1 MAGLSSN
8 LNQSVVKTALDKVF
22 SQEFNVR
29 EKHPQY
35 ATAES
40 SSVFNQ
46 DSIDRAA
53 VITEIFAGTGA
64 WSARAEEQDVPQA
77 QAQVGNQQTFSV
89 ANFAQSVDITKNFFD
104 DDQHSVYEKMVAK
117 MGRNGRTTRDS
128 NAFGIYRGAFSTT
141 LTNDGVSL
149 VNDSHVTVK
158 GYTVDNNFELALSE
172 SSLNTAIQLL
182 VEQKGQ
188 DGLIEG
194 AMPSVLLVPMA
205 LYKTAVEITEA
216 SLRSETGGSNEGVN
230 EPNVYSSKYG
240 IEVRTSQFL
249 GAAAGGSD
257 TAWFLLGD
265 MHSVT
270 RWKRQDIE
278 TTLVD
283 WKFQRN
289 NNYIYKGEYREVL
302 GAEDYVGICGTDGV
316 A

>member
-1 MAGLSSN
+1 MSSVSSN
-8 LNQSVVKTALDKVF
+8 LNPNVVKTALDSVF
-22 SQEFNVR
+22 VQNFDAR

-40 SSVFNQ
+40 ATVFNQ
-46 DSIDRAA
+46 DSVDRAA

-64 WSARAEEQDVPQA
+64 WEERAEEQDVPQA
-77 QAQVGNQQTFSV
+77 NALVDDQQTFSV
-89 ANFAQSVDITKNFFD
+89 VNYAQSVDITKNFFD

-117 MGRNGRTTRDS
+117 MARNGRITRDK

-149 VNDSHVTVK
+149 VNDAHVTVK
-158 GYTVDNNFELALSE
+158 GFTVDNNIELALTE
-172 SSLNTAIQLL
+172 ASLDTAITALT
-182 VEQKGQ
+182 EQKGQ

-194 AMPSVLLVPMA
+194 AMPAVLLVPSK

-216 SLRSETGGSNEGVN
+216 ELRSNTGGSNDGVN

-240 IEVRTSQFL
+240 IEVRTSPFL
-249 GAAAGGSD
+249 GSAAGGSD
-257 TAWFLLGD
+257 TAWFLLAD
-265 MHSVT
+265 MHGVS
-270 RWKRQDIE
+270 RWKRQDIQ

-289 NNYIYKGEYREVL
+289 NNYIYKGEYREVV
-302 GAEDYVGICGTDGV
+302 GAEDYAGIVGTDGV

>member
-1 MAGLSSN
+1 M
-8 LNQSVVKTALDKVF
+8 QSFD
-22 SQEFNVR
+22 VR

-40 SSVFNQ
+40 ATVFNQ

-53 VITEIFAGTGA
+53 VITEVFAGTGA
-64 WSARAEEQDVPQA
+64 WEERAEEQDVPQA
-77 QAQVGNQQTFSV
+77 NALVDDQQTFSV
-89 ANFAQSVDITKNFFD
+89 VNYAQSVDITKNFFD
-104 DDQHSVYEKMVAK
+104 DDQHSVYEKIVGK
-117 MGRNGRTTRDS
+117 MGRNGRITRDK
-128 NAFGIYRGAFSTT
+128 NAFGIYRGAFTTT

-158 GYTVDNNFELALSE
+158 GFTVDNNFELALSE
-172 SSLNTAIQLL
+172 SSLNTAIVQL

-194 AMPSVLLVPMA
+194 CMPSVLLVPTA

-216 SLRSETGGSNEGVN
+216 TLRSDTGGSNDGVN
-230 EPNVYSSKYG
+230 EPNVYSTKYG
-240 IEVRTSQFL
+240 IEVRTSPFL
-249 GAAAGGSD
+249 GTAAGGSN

-265 MHSVT
+265 MHGVT
-270 RWKRQDIE
+270 RWKRQDIQ

-289 NNYIYKGEYREVL
+289 NNYIYKGEYREVV
-302 GAEDYVGICGTDGV
+302 GAEDYAGIVGTDGV